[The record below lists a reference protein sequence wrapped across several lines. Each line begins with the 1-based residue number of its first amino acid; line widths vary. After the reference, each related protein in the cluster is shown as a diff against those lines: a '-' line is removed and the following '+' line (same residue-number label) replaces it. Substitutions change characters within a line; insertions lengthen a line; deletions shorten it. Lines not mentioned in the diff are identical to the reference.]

1 MSGFTPIRVLPGEG
15 IEILDQT
22 LLPHEERYRRLRT
35 VAEVGEAIRSLR
47 VRGAPLLGVTGAC
60 GMAIAGEERGA
71 GAETLAAAAAELRA
85 TRPTAVD
92 LGAMID
98 EALAAVGGTDGEE
111 GRRTALWGFAERALA
126 RQRERDAAL
135 ARHGRNLPGLEGA
148 VLTHCNTGGLA
159 TGGEGTALAVI
170 AEAWRAG
177 RIERCY
183 ATETRPLLQ
192 GARLTMWELE
202 ALGIPGTLLPDTAA
216 ASLIASG
223 RVGAVITGADRI
235 AANGDGANK
244 VGTYGLAAVAARHG
258 VPFYLAVPVSTFDAA
273 TATGEAI
280 PIEFRGD
287 EEVGGFGGERWSPD
301 GGGVYNPAFDVTPAE
316 LIAGIVT
323 ETGVLRPPYGPAIAA
338 LTAPSD

>member
-1 MSGFTPIRVLPGEG
+1 MSGYTPIRILPAEG
-15 IEILDQT
+15 IEVLDQT
-22 LLPHEERYRRLRT
+22 LLPHEERYLRLDT
-35 VAEVGEAIRSLR
+35 VAAVAEAIRSLR

-71 GAETLAAAAAELRA
+71 GPEALAQAAAELRA

-98 EALAAVGGTDGEE
+98 EALAAAGEAGGEGE
-111 GRRTALWGFAERALA
+111 RQAALWVFAERALA

-135 ARHGRNLPGLEGA
+135 ARHGRELPGLDGA

-192 GARLTMWELE
+192 GARLTMWELG
-202 ALGIPGTLLPDTAA
+202 ALGSPGTLLPDTAA

-223 RVGAVITGADRI
+223 QVSAVITGADRI

-258 VPFYLAVPVSTFDAA
+258 VPFYLAAPLSTFDAN
-273 TATGEAI
+273 TPSGEAI
-280 PIEFRGD
+280 PIEFRGED
-287 EEVGGFGGERWSPD
+287 EVGGFGDDRWSPD

-316 LIAGIVT
+316 LIAGIVC
-323 ETGVLRPPYGPAIAA
+323 ESGVLRPPYGPAIAA
-338 LTAPSD
+338 LTR

>member
-1 MSGFTPIRVLPGEG
+1 MSSYTPIRILPGEG
-15 IEILDQT
+15 IEVLDQT
-22 LLPHEERYRRLRT
+22 LLPHEERYLRLDT
-35 VAEVGEAIRSLR
+35 VEAVAEAIRSLR

-71 GAETLAAAAAELRA
+71 GPEALAEAAAELKA

-98 EALAAVGGTDGEE
+98 EALGAAAAGGEDEV
-111 GRRTALWGFAERALA
+111 RRAALWGFAERALE

-135 ARHGRNLPGLEGA
+135 ARHGRELPGLEGA

-170 AEAWRAG
+170 AEAWRVG

-192 GARLTMWELE
+192 GARLTMWELG

-223 RVGAVITGADRI
+223 QVSAVITGADRI

-258 VPFYLAVPVSTFDAA
+258 VPFYLAAPLSTFDAN
-273 TATGEAI
+273 TPSGEAI
-280 PIEFRGD
+280 PIEFRGED
-287 EEVGGFGGERWSPD
+287 EVGGFGDDRWSPD
-301 GGGVYNPAFDVTPAE
+301 GGGVYNPAFDVTPAD
-316 LIAGIVT
+316 LIAGIVC
-323 ETGVLRPPYGPAIAA
+323 ESGVLRPPYGPAIAA
-338 LTAPSD
+338 LTARNG

>member
-1 MSGFTPIRVLPGEG
+1 MSGYTPIRILPGEG
-15 IEILDQT
+15 IEVLDQT
-22 LLPHEERYRRLRT
+22 LLPHEERYLRLDT
-35 VAEVGEAIRSLR
+35 VAGVAEAIRSLR

-71 GAETLAAAAAELRA
+71 GPEALALAAAELKA

-98 EALAAVGGTDGEE
+98 EALAAAGEADGEAE
-111 GRRTALWGFAERALA
+111 RRAALWGFAERALA

-135 ARHGRNLPGLEGA
+135 ARHGRELPGLEGA

-170 AEAWRAG
+170 AEAWRSG

-192 GARLTMWELE
+192 GARLTMWELG

-216 ASLIASG
+216 A
-223 RVGAVITGADRI
+223 
-235 AANGDGANK
+235 
-244 VGTYGLAAVAARHG
+244 RHG
-258 VPFYLAVPVSTFDAA
+258 VPFYLAAPLSTFDAN
-273 TATGEAI
+273 TPSGEAI
-280 PIEFRGD
+280 PIEFRGED
-287 EEVGGFGGERWSPD
+287 EVGGFGDDRWSPG

-316 LIAGIVT
+316 LIAGIVC
-323 ETGVLRPPYGPAIAA
+323 ESGVLRPPYGPAIAA
-338 LTAPSD
+338 LTAQNVDR